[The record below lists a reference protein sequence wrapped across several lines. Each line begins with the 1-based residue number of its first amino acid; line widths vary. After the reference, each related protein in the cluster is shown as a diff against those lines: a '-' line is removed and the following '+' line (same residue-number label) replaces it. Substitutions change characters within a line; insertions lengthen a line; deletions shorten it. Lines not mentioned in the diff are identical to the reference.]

1 MSGTTPYVE
10 EHLCPR
16 EVLFP
21 LRSFKSSNCFYF
33 AEANLA
39 WKVSL
44 KQHASLVPSFH
55 FLPSD
60 VAKQW
65 ILTVFQMTLSRHPA
79 GGIDGDHPLLLGY
92 TPEFDD

>member
-1 MSGTTPYVE
+1 MSGTPYVE

-33 AEANLA
+33 AEAKLA

-44 KQHASLVPSFH
+44 KQHVSLVPSFH

-60 VAKQW
+60 IAKEW
-65 ILTVFQMTLSRHPA
+65 ILTVFQMNVSRHPA
-79 GGIDGDHPLLLGY
+79 GGD
-92 TPEFDD
+92 